1 MVHKVALHFVAFP
14 VVCVCAYCIKY
25 CCFLRTEENLSFV

>member
-14 VVCVCAYCIKY
+14 VVCVCILYKILLFFAD
-25 CCFLRTEENLSFV
+25 